1 MVRRPAKVE
10 DVESHSG
17 AETIPVLCMLSSQRD
32 CIRDAHSPRSRR
44 KLVGGRHAVLY
55 EDVQALLDG
64 QRCIEHDKS
73 ETERKDIIAGTDFEE
88 VANGTLQD

>member
-1 MVRRPAKVE
+1 M
-10 DVESHSG
+10 
-17 AETIPVLCMLSSQRD
+17 
-32 CIRDAHSPRSRR
+32 
-44 KLVGGRHAVLY
+44 GGRHAVLY